1 MSLERILY
9 SSEKDFEKD
18 VKKILI
24 EIENCINQWIIENN
38 FEYDYM
44 FDFNNLTPRQYLN
57 INRCIQQ
64 QLENISNNKNWA
76 EQYNLL
82 DDINICIKSLNK
94 INLWKKEIFTPEITA
109 KFVYNYI
116 EIQLYDFEYNE
127 IDSILREIVKFN
139 CKKCNEETNSF
150 EECDKCIEKN

>member
-18 VKKILI
+18 VKKILF
-24 EIENCINQWIIENN
+24 EIENCINENIIEDN
-38 FEYDYM
+38 FEYDFM
-44 FDFNNLTPRQYLN
+44 FDINFNSLTTRQYLN
-57 INRCIQQ
+57 IYRCIQQ

-116 EIQLYDFEYNE
+116 EEQLHNKDYA
-127 IDSILREIVKFN
+127 ILRDIVKFN
-139 CKKCNEETNSF
+139 CINCKVETNDF
-150 EECDKCIEKN
+150 EECYVCIEKK